1 MPRSEPP
8 ILLPAVSPER
18 FAPVPAPCV
27 AGGTAGRPAGGSA
40 GADADEQVLR
50 LLPVLGALD
59 PEAARRVRGGL
70 PRCDST
76 FGVGL
81 AFFLAAAA
89 DGARDWLGTE
99 TAGRIDAL
107 DGGALLDDLEDALLP
122 HARRTADG
130 RSWRVLRL
138 PVLAEDG
145 VRRLTCAVAVGE
157 GMQTGCTV
165 ALQIR
170 LPVLGAVQLIAA
182 IEGRRLDVTLQ
193 TADGLP
199 APLLAELHAGFA
211 GAVADAGL
219 TGTLTIGPVIGA
231 WLDLDEELRADTT
244 A

>member
-1 MPRSEPP
+1 MGGPEHP
-8 ILLPAVSPER
+8 ILLPAVLPDR
-18 FAPVPAPCV
+18 FAPVPAPCAARRG
-27 AGGTAGRPAGGSA
+27 AGVEG
-40 GADADEQVLR
+40 DAEAQVLR

-59 PEAARRVRGGL
+59 ADAAQRVRGGL

-89 DGARDWLGTE
+89 EGARGWLGDE
-99 TAGRIDAL
+99 LAGRIDAL

-122 HARRTADG
+122 LARRTADG
-130 RSWRVLRL
+130 RSWRVLRI
-138 PVLAEDG
+138 PVLAAGDE
-145 VRRLTCAVAVGE
+145 VRRLSCAVALGE
-157 GMQTGCTV
+157 GMQAGCTV

-170 LPVLGAVQLIAA
+170 LPALGAVQMVAA

-211 GAVADAGL
+211 AAVADAGL

>member
-1 MPRSEPP
+1 MNRPEHP
-8 ILLPAVSPER
+8 ILLPAVLPDR
-18 FAPVPAPCV
+18 FAPVPAPCGV
-27 AGGTAGRPAGGSA
+27 GRATDVE
-40 GADADEQVLR
+40 ADAQVLR

-59 PEAARRVRGGL
+59 ADAAQRVRGGL

-89 DGARDWLGTE
+89 EGARDWLGDE
-99 TAGRIDAL
+99 VAGRIDAL

-122 HARRTADG
+122 RARRTADG
-130 RSWRVLRL
+130 RSWRVLRI
-138 PVLAEDG
+138 PVLAGPVLAGDE
-145 VRRLTCAVAVGE
+145 VRRLSCAVALGD
-157 GMQTGCTV
+157 GMQAGCTV

-170 LPVLGAVQLIAA
+170 LPVLGAVQLVAA

-211 GAVADAGL
+211 AAAADAGL
-219 TGTLTIGPVIGA
+219 TGTLTVGPVIGA
-231 WLDLDEELRADTT
+231 WLDLDDDLRADTT

>member
-1 MPRSEPP
+1 MSGPEHP
-8 ILLPAVSPER
+8 ILLPAVLPDR
-18 FAPVPAPCV
+18 FAPVPAPCAV
-27 AGGTAGRPAGGSA
+27 GGGAGVE
-40 GADADEQVLR
+40 ADAQVLR

-59 PEAARRVRGGL
+59 ADAAQRVRGGL

-89 DGARDWLGTE
+89 DGARGWLGDE
-99 TAGRIDAL
+99 VAGRIDAL

-122 HARRTADG
+122 RARRTADG
-130 RSWRVLRL
+130 RSWRVLRI
-138 PVLAEDG
+138 PVLTGEE
-145 VRRLTCAVAVGE
+145 VRRLSCAVAVGD
-157 GMQTGCTV
+157 GMQAGCTV

-170 LPVLGAVQLIAA
+170 LPVLGAVQLVAA

-211 GAVADAGL
+211 AAAADAGL
-219 TGTLTIGPVIGA
+219 TGTLTVGPVIGA
-231 WLDLDEELRADTT
+231 WLNLDEDLRADTT